1 LRLSPQI
8 DLFATAQHHQLPW
21 YLSPRTE
28 DPHALGHN
36 AFAYHWPRDVLLY
49 ANPPW
54 TILDQVVDKI
64 LTDQARVMLV
74 APFWPEA
81 QWYRKVRPFIVDRR
95 LWKQALYLAPD
106 GRLRPRPK
114 WATLFMY
121 VDASLRIACQQ

>member
-1 LRLSPQI
+1 MPVQI

-36 AFAYHWPRDVLLY
+36 VFAYHWPRDVLLY

-64 LTDQARVMLV
+64 LMDRVRIMLV

-81 QWYRKVRPFIVDRR
+81 QWYRKVRPFIVDRC

-114 WATLFMY
+114 WSTLFMSI
-121 VDASLRIACQQ
+121 DASLVVKSSTH